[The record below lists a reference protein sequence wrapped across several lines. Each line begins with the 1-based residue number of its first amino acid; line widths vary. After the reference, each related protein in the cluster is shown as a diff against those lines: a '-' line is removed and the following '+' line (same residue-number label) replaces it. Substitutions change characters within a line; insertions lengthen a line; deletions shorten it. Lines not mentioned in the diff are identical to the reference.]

1 MGLYDS
7 SVERTDQK
15 EIELA
20 VKTLVESHRTGNIE
34 IVTSLQVEDE
44 LRKLLSDPSRLT
56 KAQNAL
62 CLIEELRLPKLPR
75 TPADLGKARLD
86 EARLDQKPNF
96 PNFPQKESDRD
107 IAEYLTANQIAFF
120 VSLDKRHFI
129 NEKKEIE
136 QRLRLDHTQ
145 VVTPPALV
153 KATIQNSFTG
163 KADANT

>member
-1 MGLYDS
+1 MIDQLITAYFDTSVWMGLYYF

-15 EIELA
+15 AIELA

-62 CLIEELRLPKLPR
+62 RLIEELRLRKLPR

-96 PNFPQKESDRD
+96 PNFPQS
-107 IAEYLTANQIAFF
+107 
-120 VSLDKRHFI
+120 
-129 NEKKEIE
+129 
-136 QRLRLDHTQ
+136 
-145 VVTPPALV
+145 
-153 KATIQNSFTG
+153 
-163 KADANT
+163 